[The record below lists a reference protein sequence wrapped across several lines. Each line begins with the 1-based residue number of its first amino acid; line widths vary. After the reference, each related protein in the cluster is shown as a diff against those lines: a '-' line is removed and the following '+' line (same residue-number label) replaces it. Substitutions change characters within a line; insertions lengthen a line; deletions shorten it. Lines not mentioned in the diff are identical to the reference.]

1 MLTRGREGRRFIPS
15 AAFCERKLHEAKVQS
30 DMAVTPS
37 DIERLA
43 KQGIPVSVPNANQFL
58 PADPE
63 EGWNVPT
70 EFQSDMDRNTAWEL
84 EQGAR
89 AKVMNAHKREK
100 QLYG

>member
-1 MLTRGREGRRFIPS
+1 MLVRGRQGRVVIP
-15 AAFCERKLHEAKVQS
+15 ACAQCHRQLHEAKVNG
-30 DMAVTPS
+30 DMAVTPA

-43 KQGIPVSVPNANQFL
+43 KQGIPVSVPNANSFL
-58 PADPE
+58 PSDASD
-63 EGWNVPT
+63 GWSVPP

-84 EQGAR
+84 EQSAR